1 MFNNFA
7 LTTNIDNF
15 ITSLGIMWKGML
27 SLFLVLGLIA
37 IIVLIMTKLQRPHKT
52 DDVEEDQ

>member
-27 SLFLVLGLIA
+27 ALFLVLGLIA
-37 IIVLIMTKLQRPHKT
+37 LIVLVMTKLQKPDKP
-52 DDVEEDQ
+52 DDAEEN

>member
-27 SLFLVLGLIA
+27 ALFLVLGLIA
-37 IIVLIMTKLQRPHKT
+37 LIVLIMTKLQRPDKP
-52 DDVEEDQ
+52 DDAEEN

>member
-7 LTTNIDNF
+7 LTTNFDNF

-27 SLFLVLGLIA
+27 ALFLVLGLIA
-37 IIVLIMTKLQRPHKT
+37 IIVLIMTKLQKSYKN